1 MFDLKFTRIAFG
13 GVAIE
18 PLSSE
23 GAVFVMGL
31 DAPFQS
37 GDACLEGFPWGTV
50 AIEGRDFSETLEL
63 AKDDYLTWEIAA

>member
-1 MFDLKFTRIAFG
+1 MIDLRFTQIAFG

-18 PLSSE
+18 PLSSD
-23 GAVFVMGL
+23 GAVFVMEL

-50 AIEGRDFSETLEL
+50 AIEGRDFALTLEL

>member
-1 MFDLKFTRIAFG
+1 MYDLRFAQIAFG

-18 PLSSE
+18 PLSDE

-50 AIEGRDFSETLEL
+50 AIEGRDFAETRML
-63 AKDDYLTWEIAA
+63 ALDDYLTWEVGA